1 MEDLNHTHI
10 ELPGH
15 REESPSF
22 GVTVN
27 LASPEVIRSWS
38 HGEVWNPESI
48 YYRTGKPEKYGLF
61 CEKIFGPVNDWEC
74 SCGKYKSVDYRG
86 KVCEICGVE
95 VTLSSVRRERMGHID
110 LAVPVSHIWYANS
123 ISSHIGFMLNRD
135 YSSFERVIYYEDWIV
150 TDPGDTPLKLGQ
162 RLSEFNYRDA
172 RKDYG
177 GNFKAHMGAPAIKK
191 LLEKINLESLVKELE
206 EEVDSTR
213 SSIIRASY
221 AKRIRSAEGFL
232 KSNTRP
238 EWMILEVIPVLPPAL
253 RPMETLEDGRFITS
267 DLNEL
272 YQRIIKINNKLKN
285 HLKFGASEVIIRNLK
300 RALQK
305 SVDALFDNRCQ
316 DRAVTDSVNRPLK
329 SLSDVVSSNQV
340 GFQNLLGKHV
350 DYSGRSVI
358 VVDPELTMGQ
368 CGIPKEMA
376 LVLFE
381 TFIISKLKQRGYVH
395 TVRSAIRMI
404 ERGEQVVWDILN
416 EVTKE
421 HQVILNRAPTLHRLN
436 VQAFAPI
443 LVEGAA
449 IRINPLVFKGFHADF
464 DGDQMAVHIPLSSAA
479 QLEAKLLMHAPNNIF
494 SPANGK
500 PITTPTQDIALGLY
514 YLTVNPRNVEKA
526 KYFINYFE
534 VMSALDSGCIKV
546 QDAIMFPNPDLAR
559 KTIFGDSESKYILTT
574 PGRCIFNQI
583 LDKSL
588 GFFNNV
594 ADKNCVENL
603 ITQTYTIFG
612 RENTVELLEALKRL
626 GFEYVTRA
634 AFSIS
639 LTDMIIPENKQ
650 KHIDDARKEIDKFD
664 AQFQRGIITAADR
677 HRKLIYVWT
686 HASNR
691 IANELI
697 NSLDFSRDRS
707 RAGEINPI
715 FAILDSGVQVSMDQL
730 RQLGIC
736 GLVEK
741 PSGYIIERPILSNY
755 REGLSANDYFIS
767 AQAARR
773 GNLEKDLQTADSFIF
788 LRNLVH
794 ASQDVICHEEDC
806 GTVKGIWVSNILE
819 DDEEI
824 VSLRDRI
831 IGRFSAQDIRDPA
844 KGDGSMLVTAFE
856 EITEQIAARIVDSGI
871 KSIYI
876 RSPLTCETEF
886 GVCVKCYGRNLANH
900 RLANVGD
907 ALGIIAA
914 QSIGERAFDIRETAS
929 LRFKPFFI
937 KAPDAGV
944 VKFLDTNIIT
954 NDNGQAFVVNMNGFV
969 VIEDDNGVE
978 FYRKKLPKGA
988 ILAKTE
994 GEKVLPNDMIA
1005 SWDPFNMP
1013 VIAEKSGVVEFRDLI
1028 EGVTLN
1034 REISSNG
1041 LEYVTIMGHHEYLYP
1056 HIVVKNDNDEI
1067 VSSYMLPPGASL
1079 MISEGVK
1086 VNPGTFLAKTPRQT
1100 SQYMHIF
1107 RGLPRIVELLEARIP
1122 RFIAEIARIDGRI
1135 ELGKMSRGRRQL
1147 IICDV
1152 ENNQSEEHLI
1162 PANKQLLVGNGDIVY
1177 KGQTLTEGSIV
1188 PHELLEICG
1197 PQQLLEYI
1205 VKEVQLVY
1213 RAHGIEI
1220 NDKHIEVIV
1229 RQMLQKVRITDPGK
1243 TKFLIGE
1250 QINKYTFLYENWEVA
1265 SKGGKPAEAETLL
1278 FGITKASL
1286 ETDSFISAASFQDT
1300 VKILKDATAFGKID
1314 YIRGLKENIIS
1325 GHLIPAG
1332 TGAEDVQKLHINKL
1346 AVDLPPEEPPP
1357 KLKSSRA
1364 VRFEGMYDEAA
1375 ESAAIDAARKMLS
1388 KKD

>member
-1 MEDLNHTHI
+1 
-10 ELPGH
+10 
-15 REESPSF
+15 
-22 GVTVN
+22 
-27 LASPEVIRSWS
+27 
-38 HGEVWNPESI
+38 
-48 YYRTGKPEKYGLF
+48 
-61 CEKIFGPVNDWEC
+61 
-74 SCGKYKSVDYRG
+74 
-86 KVCEICGVE
+86 
-95 VTLSSVRRERMGHID
+95 
-110 LAVPVSHIWYANS
+110 
-123 ISSHIGFMLNRD
+123 
-135 YSSFERVIYYEDWIV
+135 
-150 TDPGDTPLKLGQ
+150 
-162 RLSEFNYRDA
+162 
-172 RKDYG
+172 
-177 GNFKAHMGAPAIKK
+177 
-191 LLEKINLESLVKELE
+191 
-206 EEVDSTR
+206 
-213 SSIIRASY
+213 
-221 AKRIRSAEGFL
+221 
-232 KSNTRP
+232 
-238 EWMILEVIPVLPPAL
+238 
-253 RPMETLEDGRFITS
+253 
-267 DLNEL
+267 
-272 YQRIIKINNKLKN
+272 
-285 HLKFGASEVIIRNLK
+285 
-300 RALQK
+300 
-305 SVDALFDNRCQ
+305 
-316 DRAVTDSVNRPLK
+316 
-329 SLSDVVSSNQV
+329 
-340 GFQNLLGKHV
+340 
-350 DYSGRSVI
+350 
-358 VVDPELTMGQ
+358 
-368 CGIPKEMA
+368 
-376 LVLFE
+376 
-381 TFIISKLKQRGYVH
+381 
-395 TVRSAIRMI
+395 
-404 ERGEQVVWDILN
+404 
-416 EVTKE
+416 
-421 HQVILNRAPTLHRLN
+421 
-436 VQAFAPI
+436 
-443 LVEGAA
+443 
-449 IRINPLVFKGFHADF
+449 
-464 DGDQMAVHIPLSSAA
+464 
-479 QLEAKLLMHAPNNIF
+479 
-494 SPANGK
+494 
-500 PITTPTQDIALGLY
+500 
-514 YLTVNPRNVEKA
+514 
-526 KYFINYFE
+526 
-534 VMSALDSGCIKV
+534 
-546 QDAIMFPNPDLAR
+546 
-559 KTIFGDSESKYILTT
+559 
-574 PGRCIFNQI
+574 
-583 LDKSL
+583 
-588 GFFNNV
+588 
-594 ADKNCVENL
+594 
-603 ITQTYTIFG
+603 
-612 RENTVELLEALKRL
+612 
-626 GFEYVTRA
+626 
-634 AFSIS
+634 
-639 LTDMIIPENKQ
+639 
-650 KHIDDARKEIDKFD
+650 
-664 AQFQRGIITAADR
+664 
-677 HRKLIYVWT
+677 
-686 HASNR
+686 
-691 IANELI
+691 
-697 NSLDFSRDRS
+697 
-707 RAGEINPI
+707 
-715 FAILDSGVQVSMDQL
+715 
-730 RQLGIC
+730 
-736 GLVEK
+736 
-741 PSGYIIERPILSNY
+741 
-755 REGLSANDYFIS
+755 
-767 AQAARR
+767 
-773 GNLEKDLQTADSFIF
+773 
-788 LRNLVH
+788 
-794 ASQDVICHEEDC
+794 
-806 GTVKGIWVSNILE
+806 
-819 DDEEI
+819 
-824 VSLRDRI
+824 
-831 IGRFSAQDIRDPA
+831 
-844 KGDGSMLVTAFE
+844 
-856 EITEQIAARIVDSGI
+856 
-871 KSIYI
+871 
-876 RSPLTCETEF
+876 
-886 GVCVKCYGRNLANH
+886 
-900 RLANVGD
+900 
-907 ALGIIAA
+907 
-914 QSIGERAFDIRETAS
+914 
-929 LRFKPFFI
+929 
-937 KAPDAGV
+937 
-944 VKFLDTNIIT
+944 
-954 NDNGQAFVVNMNGFV
+954 MNGFV